1 VKATGTAVSTFCESQ
16 DYLTAFVNWQAKFL
30 HELNIEQGNR
40 SHHLH
45 EVFCR
50 ALCLGQVPADQSP
63 QSWHKLCYHVFASMI
78 REKLPRLPMDED
90 LACYIA
96 DDGLIDP
103 KARRKFLQEHF
114 GNRMTGRS
122 FGITEQG
129 LIGMGSGYMTKGD
142 LVVIPY
148 GCSTPILLRR
158 EGNRNEYR
166 YIGDVYVDGCMHG
179 EAFGREPRR
188 QDEKYMLC

>member
-1 VKATGTAVSTFCESQ
+1 MGTFCESQ
-16 DYLTAFVNWQAKFL
+16 DYLTAFVNWLATFL
-30 HELNIEQGNR
+30 HELKIEPGNR
-40 SHHLH
+40 SHPLH

-50 ALCLGQVPADQSP
+50 TLCLGQIPTDYQQP
-63 QSWHKLCYHVFASMI
+63 QLWHKLCYHVFASMI

-90 LACYIA
+90 LACYVTES
-96 DDGLIDP
+96 DLIDP

-114 GNRMTGRS
+114 GNRMMGRS

-129 LIGMGSGYMTKGD
+129 LIGMGSGYMTRGD

-158 EGNRNEYR
+158 EGSRDEYR
-166 YIGDVYVDGCMHG
+166 YIGDVYVDGYMHG
-179 EAFGREPRR
+179 EAFAQLEKRDPRR
-188 QDEKYMLC
+188 AVAKYMLC